1 MKIGIIGTGAYA
13 IALASILENK
23 NYKITMWTA
32 LKEEYEEL
40 KSTRK
45 NLKALD
51 YELKKDITFTMNMQ
65 EVIENN
71 EAIILAI
78 PAKFIETTVSL
89 MKNYLTNQE
98 ILIATKGIET
108 KNKSLIHDY
117 LEKVLKTT
125 KIACISGPS
134 FAKEVIT
141 KEPIGLTLASQNSKT
156 LNYFLNLFKDI
167 PYLTIELREDIIGVE
182 LCGILKNIM
191 AIFSGILDGLNIT
204 YSTNAKFLMDAS
216 YEIRRIIKEFG
227 GDKHTFST
235 YAGMG
240 DLILTCTSVQS
251 RNYTFGKLIGEG
263 ADFKSYQAKTTIE
276 GLENLNA
283 MYELLKEKNIE
294 SEVIDILYKIVY
306 QSQPKEL
313 VFEFLKNKTLRIP
326 F

>member
-1 MKIGIIGTGAYA
+1 MNIGIIGCGAYA
-13 IALASILENK
+13 IALSSLLEKK
-23 NYKITMWTA
+23 NINIMMWTA
-32 LKEEYEEL
+32 LQSEYEEL
-40 KSTRK
+40 SKTRK
-45 NLKALD
+45 NSKVLD
-51 YELKKDITFTMNMQ
+51 YELNKNIKFTTSMDTLIN
-65 EVIENN
+65 EN

-78 PAKFIETTVSL
+78 PAKFIKSTIAL
-89 MKNYLTNQE
+89 IKNIKDKP
-98 ILIATKGIET
+98 ILIATKGIE
-108 KNKSLIHDY
+108 SS
-117 LEKVLKTT
+117 EKVLIHEYLKKELKIT
-125 KIACISGPS
+125 KVASISGPS
-134 FAKEVIT
+134 FAKEVVT
-141 KEPIGLTLASQNSKT
+141 KEPIGLTLASEDKET
-156 LNYFLNLFKDI
+156 LDYFLNLFNNI
-167 PYLTIELREDIIGVE
+167 SYLTLELREDIIGVE

-263 ADFKSYQAKTTIE
+263 ADFKSYQENTTIE
-276 GLENLNA
+276 GLENLDT
-283 MYELLKEKNIE
+283 MYELLKEKGIE

-313 VFEFLKNKTLRIP
+313 VFEFLKDKPCRIP